1 LNDGPTPDDFRAKVF
16 RDREHTGDWR
26 VEKLLDDGESS
37 EVAIF
42 SGGDERQRA
51 MRYADREYGAFDEIE
66 LEPYQRLSKD
76 QIAAN
81 FHELWSALHKIREA
95 VEKLAPPG
103 SVPNDEYLTPEPMRE
118 AEAIIRGIHAIARA
132 AEPST

>member
-1 LNDGPTPDDFRAKVF
+1 MNDGPTPEDFRAKVF

-51 MRYADREYGAFDEIE
+51 IRYADREYGAFDEIE

-81 FHELWSALHKIREA
+81 FHELWAAPRKIREA
-95 VEKLAPPG
+95 VEELAPPG
-103 SVPNDEYLTPEPMRE
+103 SVPNDEYLTPEPVRE
-118 AEAIIRGIHAIARA
+118 AEAIIRGIRAIAG
-132 AEPST
+132 EPSSER

>member
-1 LNDGPTPDDFRAKVF
+1 MNDGSTPEDFRAKVF

-37 EVAIF
+37 EVAIL

-51 MRYADREYGAFDEIE
+51 IRYADREYGTFDEIE

-81 FHELWSALHKIREA
+81 FHELWAALRKIREA
-95 VEKLAPPG
+95 VEELAPSG
-103 SVPNDEYLTPEPMRE
+103 SVPNDEYLTPEPVRE
-118 AEAIIRGIHAIARA
+118 AEAIIRGIRAIAG
-132 AEPST
+132 EPSSER

>member
-1 LNDGPTPDDFRAKVF
+1 MNDGPTPEDFRAKVF

-51 MRYADREYGAFDEIE
+51 IRYADREYGAFDEIE

-81 FHELWSALHKIREA
+81 FHELWAALRKIREA
-95 VEKLAPPG
+95 VEELAPPG
-103 SVPNDEYLTPEPMRE
+103 SVPNDEYLTPEPVRE
-118 AEAIIRGIHAIARA
+118 AEAIIRGIRAIAG
-132 AEPST
+132 EPSSER